1 LAGEQPVTPLSLPC
15 LKRFSL
21 NVLGFFLPPF
31 CLFCGAAVGE
41 AAAQAVCP
49 ECDAEIE
56 WVQSPLCLCCGRV
69 FAARDGGD
77 RLCGDCTAEP
87 PPYDRA
93 RAAALYEGP
102 VAAAIKRFKF
112 SAQMT
117 CLPVLQ
123 NWLHQPACLE
133 LVAAADLLVPVPL
146 HPRRLKARGFN
157 QSWLLARGFKAAAL
171 GREVLTRV
179 RHTVP
184 QVGLKP
190 KERRANVRGAFSVSH
205 PEEVHGKNILP
216 IDDLYTTGSTVKEC
230 ALALRRAGAARVEVL
245 TVARVK
251 QE

>member
-1 LAGEQPVTPLSLPC
+1 MNTPVWLR
-15 LKRFSL
+15 RFNPAIL
-21 NVLGFFLPPF
+21 EFFLPRF

-41 AAAQAVCP
+41 APAQAVCP
-49 ECDAEIE
+49 ECEAKIE

-69 FAARDGGD
+69 FAAREGGD
-77 RLCGDCTAEP
+77 RLCGECAAEP

-102 VAAAIKRFKF
+102 VAEAIKGFKF
-112 SAQMT
+112 SGQMAY
-117 CLPVLQ
+117 LPVLQ
-123 NWLHQPACLE
+123 SWLHRPQCLE
-133 LVAAADLLVPVPL
+133 LAAAADLLVPVPL

-157 QSWLLARGFKAAAL
+157 QSWLLAQGFKGAAL

-190 KERRANVRGAFSVSH
+190 KERRANVRGAFSVSR
-205 PEEVHGKNILP
+205 PEAVRGKNLLL

-230 ALALRRAGAARVEVL
+230 ALALRRAGAAGVAVL

>member
-1 LAGEQPVTPLSLPC
+1 MTPFAPAF

-21 NVLGFFLPPF
+21 NLLEFFLPRF

-49 ECDAEIE
+49 ECQAEIE
-56 WVQSPLCLCCGRV
+56 WVHSPLCLCCGRV
-69 FAARDGGD
+69 FAAREGGD
-77 RLCGDCTAEP
+77 RLCGECATEK

-102 VAAAIKRFKF
+102 VAEAIKRFKF
-112 SAQMT
+112 SGQMAY
-117 CLPVLQ
+117 LPVLQ
-123 NWLHQPACLE
+123 SWLHRPECLE
-133 LVAAADLLVPVPL
+133 LAAAADLLVPVPL

-157 QSWLLARGFKAAAL
+157 QSWLLAQGFKGAAL
-171 GREVLTRV
+171 GRQVLIRV
-179 RHTVP
+179 RHTAP

-190 KERRANVRGAFSVSH
+190 KERRANVRAAFSVSH
-205 PEEVHGKNILP
+205 PEEVQGKNLLL

-230 ALALRRAGAARVEVL
+230 ALALRRAGAAGVAVL

>member
-1 LAGEQPVTPLSLPC
+1 MAPLSLPN

-21 NVLGFFLPPF
+21 NLLGFFLPRF

-49 ECDAEIE
+49 ECESQIE
-56 WVQSPLCLCCGRV
+56 WVQSPLCLCCCRV
-69 FAARDGGD
+69 FTAREGED
-77 RLCGDCTAEP
+77 RLCGDCATET

-102 VAAAIKRFKF
+102 VAAAIKGFKF

-117 CLPVLQ
+117 FLPVLQ
-123 NWLHQPACLE
+123 SWLHRPACLE
-133 LVAAADLLVPVPL
+133 MAASADLLVPVPL

-157 QSWLLARGFKAAAL
+157 QSWLLARGFKGAAL

-179 RHTVP
+179 RYTVP

-190 KERRANVRGAFSVSH
+190 KERRANVRAAFSVSR
-205 PEEVHGKNILP
+205 PEEVQGKNVLL

>member
-1 LAGEQPVTPLSLPC
+1 MTPFAPAL

-21 NVLGFFLPPF
+21 SVLEFFLPRL

-41 AAAQAVCP
+41 AAPQAICP
-49 ECDAEIE
+49 ECAAKID
-56 WVQSPLCLCCGRV
+56 WVASPLCLCCGRV
-69 FAARDGGD
+69 FTAREGGD
-77 RLCGDCTAEP
+77 RLCGECAAEP

-112 SAQMT
+112 SAQMAY
-117 CLPVLQ
+117 LPLLQ
-123 NWLHQPACLE
+123 SWLQQPACLE
-133 LVAAADLLVPVPL
+133 LAATADLLVPVPL

-157 QSWLLARGFKAAAL
+157 QAVLLAQGFKAAAL

-190 KERRANVRGAFSVSH
+190 KERRANVRAAFSVAR
-205 PEEVHGKNILP
+205 PEAVWGKKILLL
-216 IDDLYTTGSTVKEC
+216 DDLYTTGATVKEC
-230 ALALRRAGAARVEVL
+230 ALALRRAGAAGVEVL

>member
-1 LAGEQPVTPLSLPC
+1 MAPLSLPN

-21 NVLGFFLPPF
+21 NLLGFFLPRF

-49 ECDAEIE
+49 ECE
-56 WVQSPLCLCCGRV
+56 VP
-69 FAARDGGD
+69 D
-77 RLCGDCTAEP
+77 RMGAEP
-87 PPYDRA
+87 PVPLLLPGLYGPGGRGPPLWRLRHETPPYDRA

-102 VAAAIKRFKF
+102 VAAAIKGFKF

-117 CLPVLQ
+117 FLPVLQ
-123 NWLHQPACLE
+123 SWLHRPACLE
-133 LVAAADLLVPVPL
+133 MAASADLLVPVPL

-157 QSWLLARGFKAAAL
+157 QSWLLARGFKGAAL
-171 GREVLTRV
+171 GQKIITRV
-179 RHTVP
+179 RYTVP

-190 KERRANVRGAFSVSH
+190 KERRANVRAAFSVSR
-205 PEEVHGKNILP
+205 PEEVQGKNVLL

>member
-1 LAGEQPVTPLSLPC
+1 MTPLAPAL
-15 LKRFSL
+15 LKR
-21 NVLGFFLPPF
+21 LGANLLEFFLPRF

-41 AAAQAVCP
+41 DPAQAVCP
-49 ECDAEIE
+49 ECEAAIE

-69 FAARDGGD
+69 FAARQGGD
-77 RLCGDCTAEP
+77 RLCGECATEP

-102 VAAAIKRFKF
+102 VAEAIKRFKF
-112 SAQMT
+112 HGQMAY
-117 CLPVLQ
+117 LPVLQ
-123 NWLHQPACLE
+123 SWLHRPPCLE
-133 LVAAADLLVPVPL
+133 LAAAADLLVPVPL

-157 QSWLLARGFKAAAL
+157 QSWLLARGFKGAAL

-190 KERRANVRGAFSVSH
+190 KERRANVRGAFSVSR
-205 PEEVHGKNILP
+205 PDMVRGKNLLL

-230 ALALRRAGAARVEVL
+230 ALALRRAGAAGVAVL

>member
-1 LAGEQPVTPLSLPC
+1 M
-15 LKRFSL
+15 LKRFGVNL
-21 NVLGFFLPPF
+21 LEFFLPRF

-49 ECDAEIE
+49 ECEAKIE

-69 FAARDGGD
+69 FAAPEGGD
-77 RLCGDCTAEP
+77 RLCGECAGEP

-112 SAQMT
+112 SGQMAY
-117 CLPVLQ
+117 LPVLQ
-123 NWLHQPACLE
+123 SWLHRPPCLE
-133 LVAAADLLVPVPL
+133 LAAAADLLVPVPL

-157 QSWLLARGFKAAAL
+157 QAWLLAQGFKGAAL

-190 KERRANVRGAFSVSH
+190 KERRANVRGAFSVSA
-205 PEEVHGKNILP
+205 PGRSAGEEPSPH
-216 IDDLYTTGSTVKEC
+216 
-230 ALALRRAGAARVEVL
+230 
-245 TVARVK
+245 
-251 QE
+251 

>member
-1 LAGEQPVTPLSLPC
+1 MTPLAPAL
-15 LKRFSL
+15 LKRFSANL
-21 NVLGFFLPPF
+21 LEFFLPRF

-41 AAAQAVCP
+41 APAQAVCP
-49 ECDAEIE
+49 ECEAKIE
-56 WVQSPLCLCCGRV
+56 WVDSPLCLCCGRV
-69 FAARDGGD
+69 FAAREGGD
-77 RLCGDCTAEP
+77 RLCGECATEL

-102 VAAAIKRFKF
+102 VAEAIKGFKF
-112 SAQMT
+112 SGQMAY
-117 CLPVLQ
+117 LPVLQ
-123 NWLHQPACLE
+123 SWLHRPHCLE
-133 LVAAADLLVPVPL
+133 LAAAADLLVPVPL

-157 QSWLLARGFKAAAL
+157 QSWLLAQGFKGAAL

-179 RHTVP
+179 RYTVP

-190 KERRANVRGAFSVSH
+190 KERRTSVRGAFSVPH
-205 PEEVHGKNILP
+205 PEAVQGKNLLL

-230 ALALRRAGAARVEVL
+230 ALALRRAGAAGVAVL